1 LTIPLFCE
9 KMHIVVKVVLEKKA
23 AKYIQHLNEPVK
35 SNIGKALGGLSFE
48 PPQGDIKKL
57 QGRDDYRLR
66 VGKYRILY
74 RVEPDTIIVTNIAP
88 RGQAYKE
95 F

>member
-1 LTIPLFCE
+1 
-9 KMHIVVKVVLEKKA
+9 MKVVLEKKA
-23 AKYIQHLNEPVK
+23 AKYLERLNEPIK
-35 SNIGKALGGLSFE
+35 SKIGNALIGLSFE

-66 VGKYRILY
+66 IGKNRILY
-74 RVEPDTIIVTNIAP
+74 RIESETIIITNIAP

-95 F
+95 I